1 MFKFTIRELLLLT
14 LSAALALGWYLR
26 ERQLQDDVANGQKW
40 RDAVGL
46 FEHAMRSDGWRP
58 EWQPDGIRFNKK
70 PGLSEFQRAVPP
82 SLDGEVFFESK
93 YGSFKPSTDLP

>member
-14 LSAALALGWYLR
+14 LVAALALGWYLR
-26 ERQLQDDVANGQKW
+26 ERKLQAEVVKGQRW

-70 PGLSEFQRAVPP
+70 PGPSDFQKAVP
-82 SLDGEVFFESK
+82 SYLDGEVFFETK
-93 YGSFKPSTDLP
+93 YGSSKPSTDLP